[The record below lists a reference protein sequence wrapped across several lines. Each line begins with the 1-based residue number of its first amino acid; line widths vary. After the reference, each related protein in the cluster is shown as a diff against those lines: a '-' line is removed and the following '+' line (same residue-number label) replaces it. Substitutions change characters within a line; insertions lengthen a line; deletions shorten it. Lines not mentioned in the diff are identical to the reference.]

1 MQNAKSTRGL
11 NVTEILR
18 EQLLQGEFAPNSRLQ
33 ETVLAERLQVSRTPI
48 REALRVLARDGLL
61 DYEPNCGYSVREF
74 SLEDILSAFR
84 VRSVLEGLGC
94 RLIAE
99 RGMSP
104 QLDSTLKTALAE
116 AESILAKGDVVGAD
130 LDQWREMN
138 KSFHLAILLETQN
151 DLLIRFAKSSRNI
164 PIVFNGSFKW
174 YTLRAFQ
181 RAQDHHQAI
190 YMAMKNQQPER
201 ADFMMQEHVLHA
213 AEILQTHYQPH
224 NQSDRE

>member
-1 MQNAKSTRGL
+1 MQGARSTRGL

-33 ETVLAERLQVSRTPI
+33 ETALAERLQVSRTPI

-99 RGMSP
+99 RGMSQP
-104 QLDSTLKTALAE
+104 LDDTLRAALAE
-116 AESILAKGDVVGAD
+116 AETILAKGDVAGAD

-138 KSFHLAILLETQN
+138 KTFHLAILLETQN
-151 DLLIRFAKSSRNI
+151 ELLIRFAKSSRNI

-174 YTLRAFQ
+174 YSMRAFQ
-181 RAQDHHQAI
+181 RAQDHHHAI

-213 AEILQTHYQPH
+213 AEILKTHYKPQT
-224 NQSDRE
+224 E

>member
-1 MQNAKSTRGL
+1 MQGSKSTRGL
-11 NVTEILR
+11 NVTETLR

-33 ETVLAERLQVSRTPI
+33 ETALAERMRVSRTPI

-99 RGMSP
+99 RGMSAA
-104 QLDSTLKTALAE
+104 LDTTLKTALSDG
-116 AESILAKGDVVGAD
+116 ESMLAKGDVAAAD
-130 LDQWREMN
+130 LVQWREMN

-174 YTLRAFQ
+174 YSMRAFQ
-181 RAQDHHQAI
+181 RAQDHHLAI
-190 YMAMKNQQPER
+190 YMAMKNQQAER

-213 AEILQTHYQPH
+213 AEILKTHYKP
-224 NQSDRE
+224 NS

>member
-1 MQNAKSTRGL
+1 MQGSKSTRGL
-11 NVTEILR
+11 NVTETLR

-33 ETVLAERLQVSRTPI
+33 ETALAERMRVSRTPI

-99 RGMSP
+99 RGMSAA
-104 QLDSTLKTALAE
+104 LDTTLKTALSDG
-116 AESILAKGDVVGAD
+116 ESMLAKGDVAAAD
-130 LDQWREMN
+130 LVQWREMN

-151 DLLIRFAKSSRNI
+151 DLLIRFARSSRNI

-174 YTLRAFQ
+174 YSMRAFQ
-181 RAQDHHQAI
+181 RAQDHHLAI
-190 YMAMKNQQPER
+190 YMAMKNQQAER

-213 AEILQTHYQPH
+213 AEILKTHYKP
-224 NQSDRE
+224 NS

>member
-1 MQNAKSTRGL
+1 VQGSKSTRGL
-11 NVTEILR
+11 NVTETLR

-33 ETVLAERLQVSRTPI
+33 ETALAERMRVSRTPI

-99 RGMSP
+99 RGMSAA
-104 QLDSTLKTALAE
+104 LDTTLKTALSDG
-116 AESILAKGDVVGAD
+116 ESMLAKGDVAAAD
-130 LDQWREMN
+130 LVQWREMN

-174 YTLRAFQ
+174 YSMRAFQ
-181 RAQDHHQAI
+181 RAQDHHLAI
-190 YMAMKNQQPER
+190 YMAMKNQQAER

-213 AEILQTHYQPH
+213 AEILKTHYKP
-224 NQSDRE
+224 NS

>member
-1 MQNAKSTRGL
+1 MR
-11 NVTEILR
+11 
-18 EQLLQGEFAPNSRLQ
+18 
-33 ETVLAERLQVSRTPI
+33 VSRTPI

-99 RGMSP
+99 RGMSAA
-104 QLDSTLKTALAE
+104 LDTTLKTALSDG
-116 AESILAKGDVVGAD
+116 ESMLAKGDVAAAD
-130 LDQWREMN
+130 LVQWREMN

-151 DLLIRFAKSSRNI
+151 DLLIRFARSSRNI

-174 YTLRAFQ
+174 YSMRAFQ
-181 RAQDHHQAI
+181 RAQDHHLAI
-190 YMAMKNQQPER
+190 YMAMKNQQAER

-213 AEILQTHYQPH
+213 AEILKTHYKP
-224 NQSDRE
+224 NS